1 MRQSALNSGAM
12 SSPSP
17 DLGDRK
23 LVVLAAAAVSAIP
36 AATGWSRSAR
46 AAASRSVHGTTA
58 VAALWAAVT
67 PGLAAPALPP
77 GGVRGPGLWAKTPFV
92 QNVVYYDSR
101 VLDYDPPAEE
111 VIAADQKRLV
121 VDTYTRFRII
131 NPLLFFQSVRDEHGV
146 RIRLG
151 ALVSASLRRVVGN
164 VTLAAIL
171 SAQRAEIM
179 NKIRDEVNTESKS
192 FGIDVV
198 DVRIRRADLPEE
210 NNQAIYARMQSER
223 QREAKQF
230 RARGAELAQG
240 IRAKADREKVV
251 ILAEAQKQAQI
262 TRGEG
267 DSGAIKIYADAYSRD
282 PDFYSFYRS
291 LQAYRESLIGGTT
304 LVLSPDSP
312 FLRFLNEPT
321 GRGPVGAK

>member
-1 MRQSALNSGAM
+1 MMRNWQGIVGILVIVGAVVAWNSLFIVDQTEQAL
-12 SSPSP
+12 
-17 DLGDRK
+17 
-23 LVVLAAAAVSAIP
+23 VLQFGEP
-36 AATGWSRSAR
+36 K
-46 AAASRSVHGTTA
+46 
-58 VAALWAAVT
+58 
-67 PGLAAPALPP
+67 
-77 GGVRGPGLWAKTPFV
+77 GGVRGPGLWAKIPFV
-92 QNVVYYDSR
+92 QNVVYYDHR
-101 VLDYDPPAEE
+101 LLDYDPPAEE

-121 VDTYTRFRII
+121 VDAYTRFRIT
-131 NPLLFFQSVRDEHGV
+131 NPLLFFQSVRDEAGV
-146 RIRLG
+146 RLRLG

-171 SAQRAEIM
+171 SAQRADVM
-179 NKIRDEVNTESKS
+179 NKIRDEVNAESKG

-267 DSGAIKIYADAYSRD
+267 DSSAIKIYADAYSRD

-291 LQAYRESLIGGTT
+291 LQAYRESLVGGTT

-321 GRGPVGAK
+321 GRGPSATK